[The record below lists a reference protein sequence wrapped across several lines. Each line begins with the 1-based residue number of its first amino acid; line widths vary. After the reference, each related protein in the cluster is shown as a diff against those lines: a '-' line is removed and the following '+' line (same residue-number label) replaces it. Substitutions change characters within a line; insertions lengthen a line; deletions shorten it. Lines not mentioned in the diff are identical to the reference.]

1 MEEVL
6 QIITSLFECLK
17 KGIDDTISD
26 IKDLRE
32 EIKVFI
38 SDLQDD
44 ISTSNKKFDSLN
56 VEIDNTSLYHYEHGD
71 GVVIKSKYMIHT
83 AMKRASFIIFVI
95 LH

>member
-38 SDLQDD
+38 SDL
-44 ISTSNKKFDSLN
+44 
-56 VEIDNTSLYHYEHGD
+56 
-71 GVVIKSKYMIHT
+71 
-83 AMKRASFIIFVI
+83 
-95 LH
+95 